1 MQTCAARLLF
11 VASYRSMLFAT
22 HAVALMH
29 GAHSQYLYCVWAY
42 KILLPQLGCTYSC
55 GCMYIKNCMR
65 WITRLVDRWRVQP
78 TVWINVNRR
87 LLWTSIP
94 WTHIAAIGLPMATS
108 VWASAYKLSL
118 RVISSGLGEC
128 RDCSSY
134 VCVYMCVACALL
146 LLQLGLLFKVLSQPL
161 PLRMVMRVMRSL
173 WLCE

>member
-134 VCVYMCVACALL
+134 VCVYVCCVRATTAAV
-146 LLQLGLLFKVLSQPL
+146 GA
-161 PLRMVMRVMRSL
+161 SL
-173 WLCE
+173 